1 MHPYPSH
8 VTREQFELIRPDLK
22 NFRKQTRPRT
32 VDLYDIFN
40 AVLYVLYTGAQWR
53 SLPHDFPKWKTVYGY
68 FWRWS
73 QPLPGDDSTLLD
85 LLKKSVAY
93 VRMSAGRS
101 ARTSFVILDAQSVKN
116 TDSAKHAGY
125 DGAKKINGIKR
136 SIAVD
141 INGLPIAIHITTAD
155 ISERD
160 SGIAL
165 FSLNTQDFEMVQ
177 RVMADGG
184 YTGDNFASMVHTI
197 IEADVIIAKQSD
209 LKHGVVTPQRW
220 IVERSFSWLGKWRR
234 LWRNC
239 ERKLTTSHVMVAVAF
254 MGILLRRL

>member
-1 MHPYPSH
+1 
-8 VTREQFELIRPDLK
+8 
-22 NFRKQTRPRT
+22 
-32 VDLYDIFN
+32 
-40 AVLYVLYTGAQWR
+40 
-53 SLPHDFPKWKTVYGY
+53 
-68 FWRWS
+68 
-73 QPLPGDDSTLLD
+73 
-85 LLKKSVAY
+85 
-93 VRMSAGRS
+93 MSAGRS

-197 IEADVIIAKQSD
+197 IGADVIIAKQSD

-239 ERKLTTSHVMVAVAF
+239 ERKLTTSRVMVAVAF